1 MKPDELD
8 SSFSAAKHEIIETK
22 ASDTFGLGDA
32 ETSTTLRS
40 VAKFLKHATS
50 QHIDNDADVDTS
62 AKTKEFNDYSVKRTD
77 PFKVPSPLVRLNSKP
92 PRVIRLS
99 PQGQDGQLNQWG
111 IVIISFTIE
120 LTTVWFQSSWLQ

>member
-1 MKPDELD
+1 MQNRIFSKLAISYFCANTKPNELD

-50 QHIDNDADVDTS
+50 QHIGNDADVDTS
-62 AKTKEFNDYSVKRTD
+62 AKTKESNDYSVKRTD
-77 PFKVPSPLVRLNSKP
+77 PFGYHHKVGGAVKSMRDCDNFVYY
-92 PRVIRLS
+92 
-99 PQGQDGQLNQWG
+99 
-111 IVIISFTIE
+111 
-120 LTTVWFQSSWLQ
+120 

>member
-8 SSFSAAKHEIIETK
+8 SSFSAAKHVIIETK
-22 ASDTFGLGDA
+22 ARDTFGLSDA
-32 ETSTTLRS
+32 ETSTILRR

-50 QHIDNDADVDTS
+50 QHIGNDTDVDIS
-62 AKTKEFNDYSVKRTD
+62 AKTKESNDYSVKRTD

-99 PQGQDGQLNQWG
+99 PQGQEGQLNQWG

-120 LTTVWFQSSWLQ
+120 LTIVWFQSLWLQ

>member
-1 MKPDELD
+1 MKRARGNITIAGNMQNRIFSKLAISNFCANMKPDELD

-50 QHIDNDADVDTS
+50 QHIGNDADVDTS
-62 AKTKEFNDYSVKRTD
+62 AKTKECNDYSVK
-77 PFKVPSPLVRLNSKP
+77 KN
-92 PRVIRLS
+92 
-99 PQGQDGQLNQWG
+99 
-111 IVIISFTIE
+111 
-120 LTTVWFQSSWLQ
+120 

>member
-120 LTTVWFQSSWLQ
+120 LTTVFQSSWLQ